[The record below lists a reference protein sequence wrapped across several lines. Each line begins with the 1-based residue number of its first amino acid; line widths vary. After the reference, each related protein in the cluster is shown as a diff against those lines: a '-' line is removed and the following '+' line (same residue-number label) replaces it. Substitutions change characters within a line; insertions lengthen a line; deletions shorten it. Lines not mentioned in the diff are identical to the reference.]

1 MKQPGL
7 INRVINYAGL
17 ANGMAK
23 EKYTPDGSISSVN
36 NEDGVPASVSFN
48 CTRVVG
54 IMLYLYG
61 YKRYDIAFAVIFVQ
75 YICLLPSI
83 SMKRT

>member
-23 EKYTPDGSISSVN
+23 EKYTPDGSASLVN

-48 CTRVVG
+48 YISAVG
-54 IMLYLYG
+54 IMLYLSG
-61 YKRYDIAFAVIFVQ
+61 YTRSDIAFAVISVR